1 MTKLYPEAQA
11 AALEYGECVQSM
23 AESQRYAERS
33 EILHRQ
39 EFEWHAATAQQ
50 EVNKLQSKLY
60 TELGKFEY
68 LYNVWVQ
75 TPNQQ
80 SKVMARNQCA
90 QFLDNTLKFA
100 FEMGKQRGRYKE
112 NMFYLNEFDQ
122 RLTASG
128 SGELDEYLAVSNTEA
143 PK

>member
-1 MTKLYPEAQA
+1 M
-11 AALEYGECVQSM
+11 
-23 AESQRYAERS
+23 
-33 EILHRQ
+33 
-39 EFEWHAATAQQ
+39 
-50 EVNKLQSKLY
+50 Y

-112 NMFYLNEFDQ
+112 NMLYINEFDQ

-128 SGELDEYLAVSNTEA
+128 IGELDEYLAVSNTEA